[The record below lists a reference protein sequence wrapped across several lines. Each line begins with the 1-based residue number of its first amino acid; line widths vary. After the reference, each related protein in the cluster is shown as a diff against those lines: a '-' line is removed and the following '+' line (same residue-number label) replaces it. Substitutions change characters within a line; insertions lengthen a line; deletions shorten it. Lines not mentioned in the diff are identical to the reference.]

1 MPKSTLGNDLKSWI
15 ANPQHADFTFIL
27 LPDNREV
34 PAHKLFLSRCPYF
47 ATMFQNTPLH
57 ERTNKAGASLKL
69 EKIRYEVLIE
79 VASVRFSI
87 RLAYITTSKYRLRL
101 EQRNESV
108 VAKFS
113 GILVNS
119 VVP

>member
-1 MPKSTLGNDLKSWI
+1 M
-15 ANPQHADFTFIL
+15 

-79 VASVRFSI
+79 V
-87 RLAYITTSKYRLRL
+87 LTYLYTDECQITLNNVMELFET
-101 EQRNESV
+101 
-108 VAKFS
+108 AD
-113 GILVNS
+113 
-119 VVP
+119 